1 MGNTY
6 SLFLLFLLDI
16 QGAQGGTSVSI
27 AGTML
32 VVHTRV
38 QMLDSDA
45 LINRSKDAKLYL
57 QPFNVCVNLLNPIGK
72 YKILSC
78 TLICMPCWQHTQET
92 VSGFCR
98 HNVPQVLYLQQK
110 MHREEKIRT
119 T

>member
-1 MGNTY
+1 MGIFSFFY
-6 SLFLLFLLDI
+6 YFYQIYKVHRD
-16 QGAQGGTSVSI
+16 GTSVSI

-38 QMLDSDA
+38 QMLDSNA